1 MPPEL
6 LKYELRTLCYIISSR
21 GRQPVLLSTTWRV
34 RRHTRGHVF
43 RDAHLTLHQWA
54 LFPWKRP
61 DVFRSW
67 GVHAT
72 HLTSHDPCGWRSW
85 PAVGDD
91 GPVRESGSAGRESVR
106 PAGSGFNGSR
116 AGPVGESRW
125 SRCFALEP
133 HGTSRQESGG
143 VGQRSSN
150 SLMEL
155 MNSHSH
161 LISNRSATKNI

>member
-6 LKYELRTLCYIISSR
+6 LNTNKELCVYIISSR

-34 RRHTRGHVF
+34 RRHTQGHVF

-72 HLTSHDPCGWRSW
+72 RLTSHDPCGWRSW

-106 PAGSGFNGSR
+106 PAGSGFDGSR

-125 SRCFALEP
+125 CCPSEP

-143 VGQRSSN
+143 VGQGSSN
-150 SLMEL
+150 SLMES
-155 MNSHSH
+155 MNSHNH